1 MTVLFS
7 LRWLFLLLLV
17 AVVAWLCW
25 GSLGHD
31 AS

>member
-1 MTVLFS
+1 MSLLFS

-17 AVVAWLCW
+17 AVVAWLSW
-25 GSLGHD
+25 KSLRHD